1 MEENGGA
8 SVTASEIFAPSP
20 LPGAIYGG
28 NRYPNVDLATRS
40 QAPPVETMQVP
51 NAVRSQMRSCSI
63 GGELSSPSSELISG
77 AGVLTWLS
85 SKAGLITA
93 KANKFTVSF
102 QLKDFCDQGVS
113 DLTAVLRPGFTLS
126 FQALSSECNDWIA
139 TNVSPLH
146 GLEAEKEFF
155 GAAEV
160 DLEAAAAS
168 LSCGPPRLAKDMYS
182 TELELRAIPMLLS
195 IFQRHG
201 LPHCQLSSLHSQISN
216 CGDEELYRYV
226 GTSSLKRRQ
235 YLERRTHLFIMTS
248 GDQVYLQAGGI
259 YQAVVLLAR
268 YLLRRGGVTSTQ
280 SLFDY
285 FTSCPEILIE
295 AREMIGD
302 GRAAFLSLIMSHP
315 WIFALF
321 PARNF
326 VSIRR
331 NLPHYDY
338 CAFLNQNF
346 PDCDLVG
353 RRVSPPPGAVKVPH
367 ISSLPAMTPQLR
379 APIVLPVNASMSSS
393 SGTLPANQLVG
404 APQPLSRVHAGGM
417 STSACWSAMSGAGV
431 ASAAGGGGPPFVET
445 GSGVGVADASSS
457 SLLASWPLAAA
468 AAAVCNAVQPTQR
481 TVSPSYWGRQQH
493 HSIVA
498 VGGAGAGVFMEK
510 PHKVLMLNT
519 ATQTDHSLLVDTC
532 CGPDDDMKTRCFVC
546 GACSTSNTENFEFDI
561 STTTNQSPARTEANF
576 GYGFIL
582 PVL

>member
-1 MEENGGA
+1 MFLHIE
-8 SVTASEIFAPSP
+8 SVIFAGIWTPGGVQSVLGAGGPPITTGEVFTPSP
-20 LPGAIYGG
+20 LPGEIYGAG
-28 NRYPNVDLATRS
+28 RYSGMDLAARS
-40 QAPPVETMQVP
+40 HMPTADAIHVP
-51 NAVRSQMRSCSI
+51 NALRPQMRSCSM
-63 GGELSSPSSELISG
+63 GGELSSPASELISG
-77 AGVLTWLS
+77 VGVLTWLS

-126 FQALSSECNDWIA
+126 FQALSSESNDWIA

-146 GLEAEKEFF
+146 GLESEKEFF

-182 TELELRAIPMLLS
+182 TDLELKAIPMLLS

-235 YLERRTHLFIMTS
+235 YLERRTHLFVMTS

-280 SLFDY
+280 SLYDY

-302 GRAAFLSLIMSHP
+302 GRGAFLSLIISHP

-338 CAFLNQNF
+338 CAFLNQ
-346 PDCDLVG
+346 LVAAS
-353 RRVSPPPGAVKVPH
+353 RPLNRVPPSG
-367 ISSLPAMTPQLR
+367 MTT
-379 APIVLPVNASMSSS
+379 
-393 SGTLPANQLVG
+393 G
-404 APQPLSRVHAGGM
+404 
-417 STSACWSAMSGAGV
+417 ACWSAMAASGAT
-431 ASAAGGGGPPFVET
+431 GGPGGAPPSFVEPRVDGT
-445 GSGVGVADASSS
+445 TVGDAPSS
-457 SLLASWPLAAA
+457 SLLISWPLAAA

-481 TVSPSYWGRQQH
+481 TTSPPYWSRQH
-493 HSIVA
+493 GNTMMG
-498 VGGAGAGVFMEK
+498 VGGGFMEK
-510 PHKVLMLNT
+510 QHKMSMVTT
-519 ATQTDHSLLVDTC
+519 ATQTDQVLKVDSC
-532 CGPDDDMKTRCFVC
+532 CGTDDDMKTRCYAC
-546 GACSTSNTENFEFDI
+546 GGSSATNLAGVEVSI
-561 STTTNQSPARTEANF
+561 STNPAYLPAHDEDVAEYAKQSNEERLYNPFHSFMPCDLTTTTGRFSALN
-576 GYGFIL
+576 L
-582 PVL
+582 